1 MEMAVLNAALSQIVG
16 IVVAGLAGWVAASAK
31 QHSRYDKAMR
41 DGMKS
46 VLRKELV
53 DAYDKYVADGCPMTV
68 ERRHELEEAYRSY
81 RALGGNGTGEAMYK
95 AISQV
100 PISVIGSE

>member
-53 DAYDKYVADGCPMTV
+53 DAYDRYVLDKCPMTV

>member
-1 MEMAVLNAALSQIVG
+1 MEYALINTALSQITG
-16 IVVAGLAGWVAASAK
+16 IAVAGLAGWVAASAK
-31 QHSRYDKAMR
+31 QHVGYDRAMR

-95 AISQV
+95 ALSKV
-100 PISVIGSE
+100 PITVIGSD